1 MSSFVGLTSL
11 YGCGGPDCDG
21 ATLKTC
27 VDDASGTTAPG
38 RMLEDDLSGISLWNS
53 EFAMQQVEAFKARA
67 EAEGRSLS
75 DVKKA
80 CEDAQKML
88 DCYKSDCSCQC
99 QDLKENG
106 GGECAK
112 DDETV
117 ADSLKALMPALEAGC
132 TGDNKL
138 TNPC

>member
-1 MSSFVGLTSL
+1 MPLYVMLMSSFVGLTSL

-27 VDDASGTTAPG
+27 VDDASGTTGTTAPG

-80 CEDAQKML
+80 CEDMQKML
-88 DCYKSDCSCQC
+88 DCYKSDCSCTC
-99 QDLKENG
+99 EDLKANG
-106 GGECAK
+106 GADCAK

-117 ADSLKALMPALEAGC
+117 ADSLIPLMKSL
-132 TGDNKL
+132 
-138 TNPC
+138 